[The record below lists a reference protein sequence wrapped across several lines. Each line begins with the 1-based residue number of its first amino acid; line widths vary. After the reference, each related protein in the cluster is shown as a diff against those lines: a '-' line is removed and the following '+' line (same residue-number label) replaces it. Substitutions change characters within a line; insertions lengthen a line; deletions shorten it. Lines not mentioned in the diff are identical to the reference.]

1 MEKGID
7 FSQIIDDTF
16 YTKTFAQNQILGQ
29 ALLNSRLMLNGAV
42 IGTAVDLKEM
52 ERFQVLPKH
61 LDGIVNQLRVTK
73 GVEAAIFLYENDDH
87 TWKVSL
93 RSNGKVNVADIAMKY
108 KGGGHVRA
116 AGVTMVGTPEEIYGK
131 ICEEIESQ
139 YHD

>member
-1 MEKGID
+1 
-7 FSQIIDDTF
+7 
-16 YTKTFAQNQILGQ
+16 
-29 ALLNSRLMLNGAV
+29 
-42 IGTAVDLKEM
+42 M

-131 ICEEIESQ
+131 ICEEIERQ
-139 YHD
+139 FHD